1 MKSLQIIQK
10 TYHVFEILLRIGMI
24 AAFIWVAISAAGV
37 ICAIVWQDSI
47 AALLQE
53 LTGISGTFE
62 IIGSLLCSLI
72 AALAD
77 GILCLLA
84 LRYVKAEQAD
94 GTPFTFSGAQ
104 QLKRLGIQTIVIP
117 LVAQILSAVVYEIF
131 DATFQPEWFDGG
143 SIIIG
148 VVLILVAL
156 VFRYGAE
163 LEEARSEE

>member
-1 MKSLQIIQK
+1 MKSLQTIQK

-24 AAFIWVAISAAGV
+24 AAFIWAAISAAGV
-37 ICAIVWQDSI
+37 ICVVAFQDSV
-47 AALLQE
+47 AE
-53 LTGISGTFE
+53 LIHGFTGISDASE

-84 LRYVKAEQAD
+84 LRYVKAEQSD
-94 GTPFTFSGAQ
+94 GTPFTFSGAIR
-104 QLKRLGIQTIVIP
+104 LKRLGIQTIVIP

-131 DATFQPEWFDGG
+131 DVTFQPEWFDGG
-143 SIIIG
+143 NIIIG

-163 LEEARSEE
+163 LSFSEE

>member
-1 MKSLQIIQK
+1 MKSLQTIQK

-24 AAFIWVAISAAGV
+24 AAFIWAAISAAGV
-37 ICAIVWQDSI
+37 ICAIAWRDSVT
-47 AALLQE
+47 AMLQE

-94 GTPFTFSGAQ
+94 GTPFTLSGAQ

-131 DATFQPEWFDGG
+131 AVTFQPEWFDGG